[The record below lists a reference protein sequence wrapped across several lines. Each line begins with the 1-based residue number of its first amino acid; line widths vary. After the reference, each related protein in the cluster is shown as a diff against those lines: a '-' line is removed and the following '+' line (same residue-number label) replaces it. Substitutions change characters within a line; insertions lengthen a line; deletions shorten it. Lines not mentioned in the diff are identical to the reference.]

1 MIHGN
6 SEREGSEM
14 NHGKQRRDVSEVKS
28 EESEESEEGVR
39 EVKVHENAKKVK
51 CKKEIWINQENDT
64 MNKTWTI
71 KSSKYNSFRTSAEHS
86 AEHS

>member
-1 MIHGN
+1 M
-6 SEREGSEM
+6 
-14 NHGKQRRDVSEVKS
+14 KS
-28 EESEESEEGVR
+28 EESEETGESEESEEGVR
-39 EVKVHENAKKVK
+39 EVEVPENAKKVK
-51 CKKEIWINQENDT
+51 CKKEILINQENDT

>member
-1 MIHGN
+1 
-6 SEREGSEM
+6 M

-39 EVKVHENAKKVK
+39 EVKVHENAKKVN